1 MRDAAR
7 AELER
12 ERLAADLRTEQA
24 RCAELLA
31 ELERT
36 RATAGDL
43 AARLVRRGE
52 LLRAALRR

>member
-12 ERLAADLRTEQA
+12 ERLAAELLAEQA
-24 RCAELLA
+24 RSADLLA

-36 RATAGDL
+36 RATAADL